1 MDKPWA
7 RCSVMWTWTPH
18 RWFTWALPSCWPEK
32 LWIYPAGFFFHPRC
46 AKQCIIDAFPNPSP
60 YHRDHLFSDP
70 SLPAHDGRRNISRC
84 FPSCSGH
91 KILDSFAGSHFPV
104 LTLLRAAEPGCKTPS
119 SAFCSIP
126 RLSTDPLEMGMVAA
140 SSSFAEQL
148 PHFLQH
154 SQGSS
159 EQSSQSRKYCIA
171 PKAPRQG
178 ERDREKSPSLTGSA
192 VPVPLLTGCAG
203 LWSQAQFPHKQSSG
217 RLSSSPGRVCGSA
230 FRDEPP

>member
-1 MDKPWA
+1 MPSNALLMPFLISLHITEIISSLIRLFQHMMEEETSRDVFRAALDTK
-7 RCSVMWTWTPH
+7 SWTP
-18 RWFTWALPSCWPEK
+18 P
-32 LWIYPAGFFFHPRC
+32 
-46 AKQCIIDAFPNPSP
+46 
-60 YHRDHLFSDP
+60 
-70 SLPAHDGRRNISRC
+70 
-84 FPSCSGH
+84 
-91 KILDSFAGSHFPV
+91 LDSFAGSHFPV

-119 SAFCSIP
+119 SGFCSIP

-178 ERDREKSPSLTGSA
+178 ERETERN
-192 VPVPLLTGCAG
+192 
-203 LWSQAQFPHKQSSG
+203 
-217 RLSSSPGRVCGSA
+217 
-230 FRDEPP
+230 PPA